1 MVVAADQLVAEAGA
15 VAGHLAG
22 GLAGLGQVP
31 ADAAGAAQYGRFV
44 ADREDG
50 GEADAEAADARAG
63 PGGGTGGGAGGRAL
77 GGRPERRQGF
87 DAGGVE
93 GGARVGGGQDMGAG
107 ALVQGQAEAAV
118 GARAGCRVGGV
129 LGQFHDEAVAVAA
142 QGQVLLGVGVLAEP
156 GRGGGP

>member
-1 MVVAADQLVAEAGA
+1 MVVAADQLIAEAGA

-93 GGARVGGGQDMGAG
+93 GAPVLAAARTWVP
-107 ALVQGQAEAAV
+107 ALS
-118 GARAGCRVGGV
+118 CRVRRRRPSV
-129 LGQFHDEAVAVAA
+129 PARDAA
-142 QGQVLLGVGVLAEP
+142 SAAFWASSTM
-156 GRGGGP
+156 RRSR